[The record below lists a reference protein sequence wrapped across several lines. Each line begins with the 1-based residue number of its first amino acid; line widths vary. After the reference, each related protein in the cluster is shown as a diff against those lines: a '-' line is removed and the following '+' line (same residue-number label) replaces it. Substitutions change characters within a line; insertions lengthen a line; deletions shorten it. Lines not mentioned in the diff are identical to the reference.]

1 MSGPFSP
8 VSAGLRQRHGGG
20 DDSRRPIASAL
31 PLGGQ
36 HVAKIDE
43 SHERCQALGLSRI
56 ERPDFA
62 PLGRTDLS
70 VARDRN
76 QRLYNHAAPVMEM
89 LHEQIV
95 NSQSMVVLTDATGT
109 ILHSIGD
116 EDFLARANRV
126 ALQPGVNWSEQSKGT
141 NAVGTALIEEIP
153 TLVHADE
160 HFLHANHF
168 LTCSA
173 APILDPRGN
182 ILGVLDVSGDHRGY
196 HQHTMGLVK
205 MSARM
210 IENHWL
216 TDDYRDVMRLH
227 FHSRVEFIG
236 TLMEGILAVSQDG
249 KLVGANRGAL
259 EQLGLSGASLRMHSL
274 PSLLGTT
281 VAALVDRFRSPL
293 ATPVQVTMPNGRQF
307 HVYARFNWP
316 VWQSLGS
323 SVDAPVRGQA
333 ASAQDIDAH
342 RPAAA
347 TAVQSGPGGESMA
360 ARQAATERGGLGSLM
375 TGDAQIGTV
384 IGKIR
389 RVLNRDIPVL
399 ILGETGTGKELL
411 ARAIHQ
417 DSDRAKQSFV
427 AVNCASIPDSLIEAE
442 LFGYEEGAFTGARR
456 KGAVGR
462 IVQANGG
469 TLFLDEIGDMPIGL
483 QAHLLRVLQERQVT
497 PLGSGKPVAVDV
509 ALVCAT
515 HRNLREMIEQK
526 TFRED
531 LYYRLNGLAVRLPPL
546 RERSDLMVLVERI
559 LERESPGQRPQLSPE
574 VVRLF
579 QAYQWPGN
587 VRQLFNVLR
596 TAVVMAAGDSL
607 ITRDHLSDD
616 FLEDARR
623 AAQGQTTVS
632 SPSAALPV
640 AASHGEAA
648 AASGWPPAGIGS
660 HSPARG
666 SAAPAPQP
674 FDAGSTA
681 ADAAAAP
688 FHLGAAW
695 SMPSQST
702 ATGRAP
708 FQGANGPGGMQDR
721 PAVPWPTDVNSQ
733 RLPTAEDLGRSLE
746 DIELQTIRRVLD
758 AAGGNISVAAKR
770 LGISRNTI
778 YRKLRWNQKPE

>member
-1 MSGPFSP
+1 MPGPYS
-8 VSAGLRQRHGGG
+8 SAGAALRPRSGVE
-20 DDSRRPIASAL
+20 DARRPIASAL
-31 PLGGQ
+31 PLGGG
-36 HVAKIDE
+36 HVAKIEE

-56 ERPDFA
+56 ERPDFS
-62 PLGRTDLS
+62 PIGRSDLGVVRE
-70 VARDRN
+70 RN
-76 QRLYNHAAPVMEM
+76 QRLYQHAAPVMEM
-89 LHEQIV
+89 LYEQIV
-95 NSQSMVVLTDATGT
+95 NTQSMVVLTDATGT

-116 EDFLARANRV
+116 DDFLARATKV

-141 NAVGTALIEEIP
+141 NAVGTALIEETP

-182 ILGVLDVSGDHRGY
+182 ILGVLDVSGDRQGY

-216 TDDYRDVMRLH
+216 TDDYRNVMRLH

-249 KLVGANRGAL
+249 KFVGANRGAL
-259 EQLGLSGASLRMHSL
+259 EQLGLSGAALRMHTL

-281 VAALVDRFRSPL
+281 VAALVERFRSPL
-293 ATPVQVTMPNGRQF
+293 ATPVQVVMPNGRQF

-316 VWQSLGS
+316 VWHSLGES
-323 SVDAPVRGQA
+323 AAAEPETGPPGGAGSLPPEARPVLPGRAPA
-333 ASAQDIDAH
+333 AREAETL
-342 RPAAA
+342 PAAA
-347 TAVQSGPGGESMA
+347 Q
-360 ARQAATERGGLGSLM
+360 RGGLASLT
-375 TGDAQIGTV
+375 TGDAQVGTV
-384 IGKIR
+384 IDKIR
-389 RVLNRDIPVL
+389 RVLNRDIPILV
-399 ILGETGTGKELL
+399 LGETGTGKELL

-417 DSDRAKQSFV
+417 DSDRAKQPFV
-427 AVNCASIPDSLIEAE
+427 AVNCASIPETLIEAE

-456 KGAVGR
+456 KGAVGK

-497 PLGSGKPVAVDV
+497 PLGSSKPVAVDV
-509 ALVCAT
+509 TLVCAT
-515 HRNLREMIEQK
+515 HRNLREMIEHK
-526 TFRED
+526 SFRED

-546 RERSDLMVLVERI
+546 RERSDLMALVERI
-559 LERESPGQRPQLSPE
+559 LERESPGRRLRLDAE

-596 TAVVMAAGDSL
+596 TATVMAAGESV

-623 AAQGQTTVS
+623 AALACAEAPA
-632 SPSAALPV
+632 PSARAASPVGGEPAV
-640 AASHGEAA
+640 AAPAWPLRSPLPAEAVPPAA
-648 AASGWPPAGIGS
+648 AAGPLPPAWPGGVG
-660 HSPARG
+660 RV
-666 SAAPAPQP
+666 
-674 FDAGSTA
+674 AGP
-681 ADAAAAP
+681 AAAAP
-688 FHLGAAW
+688 EPGRGAAEGFGVGQ
-695 SMPSQST
+695 PV
-702 ATGRAP
+702 AAP
-708 FQGANGPGGMQDR
+708 PG
-721 PAVPWPTDVNSQ
+721 S
-733 RLPTAEDLGRSLE
+733 LSLE
-746 DIELQTIRRVLD
+746 DIEIQTIRQVLE
-758 AAGGNISVAAKR
+758 AVGGNISLAAKR

-778 YRKLRWNQKPE
+778 YRKLRWNGPR